1 MLVLFVSVLTTLFCT
16 KVERM
21 SELNTYLSGM
31 YREAQL
37 TVLEQALE
45 LIADVGDSNSKSI
58 ATESLSIYKTL
69 CSDSVSWAASPV
81 RAHKVKRVRKTKAK
95 AKAKAKAKGV
105 KKAVKVVQ
113 APTNGAAPTGDAD
126 SSQRLKEFRE
136 RESLSQKNAAAKAK
150 VSISSWQAWESGKWT
165 PGTEMMRRLAKVG
178 V

>member
-69 CSDSVSWAASPV
+69 CSDSVSCASSPV
-81 RAHKVKRVRKTKAK
+81 RTQNVKRVRKTKAK
-95 AKAKAKAKGV
+95 SNAKAKAKAV

>member
-1 MLVLFVSVLTTLFCT
+1 
-16 KVERM
+16 M

-69 CSDSVSWAASPV
+69 CSDSVSCASSPV
-81 RAHKVKRVRKTKAK
+81 RTHKVKRVRKAKAK
-95 AKAKAKAKGV
+95 AKPKAKARAKAKAKGV

-113 APTNGAAPTGDAD
+113 APTNGTTPTGDAD
-126 SSQRLKEFRE
+126 SSKRLKEFRE